1 MLRLFWADA
10 NGYHIHPFRYKKNAE
25 LWIKQQ
31 NEKLGKEHYT
41 LGFEDCKVTD
51 FPEWSW
57 YWSYKTEEIE
67 YEAVFE
73 GKIPE
78 DD

>member
-1 MLRLFWADA
+1 MLRLYWSVA
-10 NGYHIHPFRYKKNAE
+10 NGYHIQPFRYKKNAE

-31 NEKLGKEHYT
+31 NEKLGKEVYT

-67 YEAVFE
+67 YKAVFE
-73 GKIPE
+73 GVIPE